1 MTGSS
6 RFQDVIDR
14 GLGIAAR
21 QLGSQYTAFRPKT
34 GMAPLDVMNRF
45 LNLPAWFNREVGQL
59 RPLSG
64 WADACWNGV
73 FDRAYTLPGDY
84 LHGPLGTFFVALQD
98 VLLPALCV
106 RTNRTVDVNRPT
118 HVPHAGRNAYG
129 GLVRASETPVLVGW
143 PASLLL
149 VRTSKTGAA
158 GLASDSL
165 AAQHN
170 LLLPRLP
177 DGVPVPRAGDLVCDD
192 LGNSYVIDAAEQSE
206 LGWRLAVR
214 AVSA

>member
-1 MTGSS
+1 MICGAGCARSSVCPGAGAKAWRRGARRMTGSS

-84 LHGPLGTFFVALQD
+84 LHGPLEYLFR
-98 VLLPALCV
+98 CV
-106 RTNRTVDVNRPT
+106 
-118 HVPHAGRNAYG
+118 AGRASTST
-129 GLVRASETPVLVGW
+129 VRADQPHG
-143 PASLLL
+143 
-149 VRTSKTGAA
+149 
-158 GLASDSL
+158 
-165 AAQHN
+165 
-170 LLLPRLP
+170 
-177 DGVPVPRAGDLVCDD
+177 
-192 LGNSYVIDAAEQSE
+192 
-206 LGWRLAVR
+206 
-214 AVSA
+214 